1 MILGLWCT
9 IPTTTNLSYSS
20 NSNLLALKKKEGQ
33 YFASMQ
39 LFAFL
44 LFPSLA
50 LSLSM
55 SKEPSPCR
63 SPQTF
68 KSQSN
73 SFLVLFGPDCW
84 KRCVL
89 VVVGI
94 YIYIYIYCG
103 RWILKTL
110 KSNKKHK
117 SCLRLSNFHCL
128 YFVLCSLFRAKSF
141 TQLFVSTI
149 VPQTRHT
156 FCSTNMKALNNGK
169 FLAISLDVTRAA
181 VCQEYGSPDLT
192 HFLHHK
198 PWRIFSWE

>member
-1 MILGLWCT
+1 
-9 IPTTTNLSYSS
+9 
-20 NSNLLALKKKEGQ
+20 
-33 YFASMQ
+33 MQ

-73 SFLVLFGPDCW
+73 SFLHLFGPDYW

-94 YIYIYIYCG
+94 YIFFVADEYWRQKNPI
-103 RWILKTL
+103 KNTT
-110 KSNKKHK
+110 
-117 SCLRLSNFHCL
+117 NFWGFRISSAVL
-128 YFVLCSLFRAKSF
+128 WYVLCSLFRAKSF
-141 TQLFVSTI
+141 TQLFVSTMA
-149 VPQTRHT
+149 PQTLHT

-169 FLAISLDVTRAA
+169 LLAISLDVTRAA
-181 VCQEYGSPDLT
+181 VCQKDGSPDLT
-192 HFLHHK
+192 HFLHHDACSVGNK
-198 PWRIFSWE
+198 SCTEDMYF